1 MRGTRGGLLALAV
14 GLATLALL
22 GQNGGAATTPSA
34 LLLDP
39 VGAFSAP
46 TYIASPPGDTSRLVV
61 VEQAGKIQ
69 LVLNGVVQATPF
81 LDIHLL
87 VSYDGNERGLFS
99 IAFAPDYATSGL
111 FYVYYTSTVG
121 PGNIQVDEFKRD
133 ASDPN
138 IADPS
143 TRRSVLTIPHSTQSN
158 HNGGQLQFGPDDLL
172 YIGTGD
178 GGGGGDPYRA
188 AMNLQDLRGKLLRI
202 DPRQAGGQPYTVPA
216 NNPFVGV
223 AGALPEI
230 WSYGLRNPWR
240 FSFDRRHTDDLTIGD
255 VGQYT
260 YEEIDY
266 RPVDTGWGRGV
277 NFGWSCFEGRHV
289 YRTDDPYCNP
299 PDPDIVSPVLE
310 YSHSGRSAC
319 SITGGYVVRDQEVP
333 SLLGRY
339 LYSDYCNGA
348 IYSNILQIPDVQGDA
363 PTGLDAGNTTSFGE
377 DSCGH
382 VYVAGQSGE
391 PERLAH
397 PRESAGPQSCIPRYK
412 LPVLT
417 AHVDDDFTISLKDPN
432 GQELDTDVSPKA
444 RTSSSWTTTRYSTT
458 ST

>member
-158 HNGGQLQFGPDDLL
+158 HNGGQLQFGPDGML

-188 AMNLQDLRGKLLRI
+188 AQNLQVLRGKILRI
-202 DPRQAGGQPYTVPA
+202 DPRQDGGRSVHGARQQSVRRPAAVEAGDLVLRPA
-216 NNPFVGV
+216 EPL
-223 AGALPEI
+223 ALLVRPRHRPT
-230 WSYGLRNPWR
+230 STSATSVRTPT
-240 FSFDRRHTDDLTIGD
+240 RRSTTGRSS
-255 VGQYT
+255 V
-260 YEEIDY
+260 
-266 RPVDTGWGRGV
+266 GWGRGV
-277 NFGWSCFEGRHV
+277 NFGWICCEGRHLV
-289 YRTDDPYCNP
+289 RRRTATRRRRT
-299 PDPDIVSPVLE
+299 IVAPVLE
-310 YSHSGRSAC
+310 YTHSGRRHARSPADTSSRTRKSRASSAGT
-319 SITGGYVVRDQEVP
+319 STATTATGR
-333 SLLGRY
+333 STRT
-339 LYSDYCNGA
+339 SFT
-348 IYSNILQIPDVQGDA
+348 IPDAQGDA

-382 VYVAGQSGE
+382 VYVAGQCGSPNVWRIRQTNPPG
-391 PERLAH
+391 RS
-397 PRESAGPQSCIPRYK
+397 SASRG
-412 LPVLT
+412 
-417 AHVDDDFTISLKDPN
+417 
-432 GQELDTDVSPKA
+432 
-444 RTSSSWTTTRYSTT
+444 TTCPF
-458 ST
+458 